1 MPLNKI
7 VEQNDIWVEHLK
19 NKDVPDSHRMFTTE
33 SYFLSFW
40 KYAAHG
46 VVLLD
51 EHCRI
56 IEANTAFLSL
66 IGSDLAEIVTKEL
79 KDILPACELN
89 TDYTII
95 NAIIEGDEY
104 SLTKEEDIRYKFGTS
119 KFIPVK
125 VVATRIPSALG
136 LQFKHMIVHVYD
148 MRTPHHGFDYQ
159 PNEYKNLD
167 WGTLAKQIIHDHFNA
182 VLILLGALICLLAF
196 TGNLGDTISK
206 LIDKTIDDNA
216 PKVEHVEK
224 HNQPCEH
231 ERMIQ
236 EALRSKVSHE

>member
-1 MPLNKI
+1 MPFSTI
-7 VEQNDIWVEHLK
+7 VEQNNAWVEHLK
-19 NKDVPDSHRMFTTE
+19 SDETPDSHRMFTTE

-56 IEANTAFLSL
+56 VEANTAFLSL

-79 KDILPACELN
+79 KDLLPACELN
-89 TDYTII
+89 TDYTIV
-95 NAIIEGDEY
+95 NAIIEGNEY
-104 SLTKEEDIRYKFGTS
+104 SLAKEEDIRYKFGTS
-119 KFIPVK
+119 KYIPVK

-136 LQFKHMIVHVYD
+136 LPFKHMVVHVYD
-148 MRTPHHGFDYQ
+148 LRTAHHGFNYQ

-167 WGTLAKQIIHDHFNA
+167 WSSLAKQVMHEHFNA
-182 VLILLGALICLLAF
+182 VLVLLGTLIMLLAF

-206 LIDKTIDDNA
+206 LIDKFTDEPA
-216 PKVEHVEK
+216 SHVENIK
-224 HNQPCEH
+224 KEPCEH
-231 ERMIQ
+231 ELLIQ
-236 EALRSKVSHE
+236 NALRNTVNK

>member
-1 MPLNKI
+1 MPLNTI
-7 VEQNDIWVEHLK
+7 VEQNDAWIEHLK
-19 NKDVPDSHRMFTTE
+19 NNDVPDSHRMFTTE

-56 IEANTAFLSL
+56 VEANTAFLSL

-79 KDILPACELN
+79 KDLLPACELN
-89 TDYTII
+89 TDYTIV
-95 NAIIEGDEY
+95 NAIIEGNEY

-148 MRTPHHGFDYQ
+148 LRTPHHGFDYQ
-159 PNEYKNLD
+159 PNEYKTVEWSALF
-167 WGTLAKQIIHDHFNA
+167 KQIIHEHFNT
-182 VLILLGALICLLAF
+182 VLFLLGALIFLLAF
-196 TGNLGDTISK
+196 TGNLGDTVSK
-206 LIDKTIDDNA
+206 LLDKIISE
-216 PKVEHVEK
+216 PVQQIERVEIPNIGKNE
-224 HNQPCEH
+224 QRLCE
-231 ERMIQ
+231 
-236 EALRSKVSHE
+236 RSIEQNII